1 MFLGLG
7 FLFGHFTFV
16 GYGTYVI
23 YSWDIIEPLVY
34 FIGLFSS
41 IALGIQFFKIGEQFT
56 YKAYLDWLKTREFER
71 ICKAN
76 NFSAA
81 AFDLEEK
88 KLEKIEELIKS
99 HIYLNL

>member
-1 MFLGLG
+1 MYLGLG

-34 FIGLFSS
+34 FIGLFTSLV
-41 IALGIQFFKIGEQFT
+41 LGVQFFKTRDQFS
-56 YKAYLDWLKTREFER
+56 YKGYLGWLKRREFER
-71 ICKAN
+71 ICKASK
-76 NFSAA
+76 FSIA
-81 AFDLEEK
+81 AFELEEK